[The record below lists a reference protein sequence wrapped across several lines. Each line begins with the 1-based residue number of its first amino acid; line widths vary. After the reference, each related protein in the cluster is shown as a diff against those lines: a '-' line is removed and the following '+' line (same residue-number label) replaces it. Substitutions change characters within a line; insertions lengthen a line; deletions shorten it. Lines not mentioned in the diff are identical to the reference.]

1 MTDKTYN
8 GWTNYATW
16 RVNLEVFDGLE
27 HEEMF
32 NLAQE
37 AYYLGHD
44 LKAYA
49 EELIEMSF
57 SDPDAPSLAKDYALA
72 FLSDVNWY
80 EIAEHMVD
88 DYIAENQ
95 EEA

>member
-1 MTDKTYN
+1 MSDKTYN

-16 RVNLEVFDGLE
+16 RVNLEMFDGLE

-32 NLAQE
+32 DLDQE
-37 AYYLGHD
+37 AYDLGHD

-49 EELIEMSF
+49 EELIDMSF
-57 SDPDAPSLAKDYALA
+57 SDPNAPILARDYALA

-80 EIAEHMVD
+80 EIAKHMIA
-88 DYIAENQ
+88 DYADEV
-95 EEA
+95 EA